1 MVSGTMWAAASAW
14 NAQNI
19 GVRFQWTTNPA
30 EATFEAVYGGGNPGD
45 AARAFFPKPR
55 GGK

>member
-1 MVSGTMWAAASAW
+1 MWAAASAW